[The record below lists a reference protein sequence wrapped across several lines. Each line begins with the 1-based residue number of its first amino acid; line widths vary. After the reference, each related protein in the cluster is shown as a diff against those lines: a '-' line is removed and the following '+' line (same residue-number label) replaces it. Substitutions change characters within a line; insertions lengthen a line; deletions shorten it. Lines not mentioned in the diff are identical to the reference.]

1 MTMKRDLLALL
12 SRKWVSPLVALN
24 ECGCLSLAQ
33 RVSEWKR
40 DGVSISDKWVESPS
54 GKRFKAYRIVKP
66 TSWTA

>member
-12 SRKWVSPLVALN
+12 SRKWVSPLVALR

-40 DGVSISDKWVESPS
+40 DGVAIIDKWIDTPS
-54 GKRFKAYRIVKP
+54 GKRVKAYRIVRGV
-66 TSWTA
+66 